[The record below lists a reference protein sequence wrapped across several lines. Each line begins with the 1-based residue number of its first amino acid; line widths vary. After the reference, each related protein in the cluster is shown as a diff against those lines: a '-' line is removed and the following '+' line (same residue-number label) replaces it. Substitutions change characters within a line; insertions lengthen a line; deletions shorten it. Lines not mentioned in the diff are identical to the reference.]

1 MTLILTELI
10 GSVHTFIAAFYYS
23 LYSQY
28 KNIYMAIWM
37 YKQLQIP
44 SVNTFNSFAILERKE
59 RIPVLI
65 SLIRHCLATSWN
77 HQKQRRTEEANKF

>member
-1 MTLILTELI
+1 MIPTELI

-23 LYSQY
+23 LVNT
-28 KNIYMAIWM
+28 KNIHMAIWM

-44 SVNTFNSFAILERKE
+44 SVKTFNSLAILERKG

-77 HQKQRRTEEANKF
+77 HQKQRRTEQANKC

>member
-1 MTLILTELI
+1 MILTELI

-23 LYSQY
+23 LVNTKKY
-28 KNIYMAIWM
+28 YMAIWM

-44 SVNTFNSFAILERKE
+44 SVKTFNSFAILERKG

-65 SLIRHCLATSWN
+65 SLIRHCLANSWN
-77 HQKQRRTEEANKF
+77 HQKQRRTEEVNKF

>member
-1 MTLILTELI
+1 MILTELI

-23 LYSQY
+23 LVNTNKY
-28 KNIYMAIWM
+28 YMAIWM

-44 SVNTFNSFAILERKE
+44 SVNTFNSFAILERKG

-65 SLIRHCLATSWN
+65 SLIHRCLANSWN
-77 HQKQRRTEEANKF
+77 NQKQRRTEEVNKF

>member
-1 MTLILTELI
+1 MILTELI

-23 LYSQY
+23 LVNTKKY
-28 KNIYMAIWM
+28 YMAIWM

-44 SVNTFNSFAILERKE
+44 SVKTFNSFAIPERKG

-65 SLIRHCLATSWN
+65 SLIRRCLANSWN
-77 HQKQRRTEEANKF
+77 YQKQRRTEEVNNF